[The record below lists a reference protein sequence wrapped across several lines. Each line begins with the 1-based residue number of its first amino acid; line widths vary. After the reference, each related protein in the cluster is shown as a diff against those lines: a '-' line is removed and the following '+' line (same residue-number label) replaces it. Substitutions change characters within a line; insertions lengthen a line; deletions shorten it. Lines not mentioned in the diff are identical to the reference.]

1 MNTENN
7 RREFEEWARTNTS
20 IGLDLDMDVDNG
32 VEHYWDHSTY
42 AAWEAWQAARERQW
56 MPIETAPK
64 DGTKF
69 LAIEK
74 DNAISVV
81 MAGESYDGDF
91 FWHNMEMIHV
101 VATHWMPL
109 PNPPTSEKI

>member
-1 MNTENN
+1 MTTEETN
-7 RREFEEWARTNTS
+7 RREFEEWAKKTDS
-20 IGLDLDMDVDNG
+20 ADFDLDWNDAVLN
-32 VEHYWDHSTY
+32 YYLWATRT
-42 AAWEAWQAARERQW
+42 AWEAWQAARERRW
-56 MPIETAPK
+56 RPIETAPK

-91 FWHNMEMIHV
+91 VWYNMEMIHV

>member
-1 MNTENN
+1 MNTES
-7 RREFEEWARTNTS
+7 RREFEERFKCLNFKRHTDGNY
-20 IGLDLDMDVDNG
+20 IDQV
-32 VEHYWDHSTY
+32 TY
-42 AAWEAWQAARERQW
+42 FAWEAWQAARERRW

-91 FWHNMEMIHV
+91 VWYNMEMIHV

-109 PNPPTSEKI
+109 PPNPPTSEKI